1 MAEHNAFDAHRYLRA
16 RALGKRAG
24 KRNWLAAAYPDLAV
38 PPMFRVIPEP
48 EKHSPPVGNTE
59 GE

>member
-1 MAEHNAFDAHRYLRA
+1 MPERFNAFDAHRFLRA

-38 PPMFRVIPEP
+38 PPLFRIIPE
-48 EKHSPPVGNTE
+48 KTSPPAAKAE

>member
-1 MAEHNAFDAHRYLRA
+1 MAEFNAFDAHRVLRA

-38 PPMFRVIPEP
+38 PPLFGIIPAVP
-48 EKHSPPVGNTE
+48 EKQKPQE
-59 GE
+59 GGS

>member
-1 MAEHNAFDAHRYLRA
+1 MAEHSGFDAHRFLRA

-24 KRNWLAAAYPDLAV
+24 KRNWLADAYPDLKI
-38 PPMFRVIPEP
+38 PPLFRVIPE
-48 EKHSPPVGNTE
+48 KTSPPVGKTE